1 MVKINQNMH
10 LRFCNSSAAATEIK
24 SSLAPEPTTK
34 GSTPLVVLLSW
45 LMAREKYLEKYREI
59 YLKRG
64 FDVLTVKTRPDQ
76 FLFPTVGTQVVAQ
89 SLFDFLKNQVGLY
102 PNVVVHGF
110 SVGAYQFSEFM
121 VKLQDGLHSK
131 GSLDGSCEIVRKSI
145 KGVIF
150 DSAVDVEGAPYGV
163 AKSVAGNSKIADLIE
178 SSIRGYMKLCYP
190 FATKHYEKASGV
202 FCNTPLRCP
211 ALLLVS
217 QDDKLGNPLANERVR
232 DRWQSLGIDVTWKCW
247 DKSRHVAHLQNY
259 PQEYRSIVNQFLS
272 RINLIP
278 NDATEEESEQKA
290 AVPS

>member
-1 MVKINQNMH
+1 MH
-10 LRFCNSSAAATEIK
+10 LRFCNSSAAATQIK
-24 SSLAPEPTTK
+24 SSLPLETTNK

-45 LMAREKYLEKYREI
+45 LMASEKYLEKYREI
-59 YLKRG
+59 YLKKG

-76 FLFPTVGTQVVAQ
+76 FLFPTIGTQVVAQ
-89 SLFDFLKNQVGLY
+89 HLFDFLKNQVASY

-121 VKLQDGLHSK
+121 VKLQDGLHTK
-131 GSLDGSCEIVRKSI
+131 GSIDGSCEIVRKSI

-150 DSAVDVEGAPYGV
+150 DSAVDVDGAPYGI
-163 AKSVAGNSKIADLIE
+163 AKAVAGNSKVADLIE

-190 FATKHYEKASGV
+190 FATKHYERASRA
-202 FCNTPLRCP
+202 FDNTPLRCP

-217 QDDKLGNPLANERVR
+217 QDDKLGNPAANERVR
-232 DRWQSLGIDVTWKCW
+232 DRWQSFGIDVTWKCW

-259 PQEYRSIVNQFLS
+259 PQEYRSIVHSFLS

-278 NDATEEESEQKA
+278 TEVLANGQELSK
-290 AVPS
+290 